1 MTVLKIFY
9 DFFTLKFGSLGIMVY
24 LCLRNQI
31 EIFNLPLYVLI
42 IIYKPRYLSTTNYI
56 IHKEI

>member
-1 MTVLKIFY
+1 
-9 DFFTLKFGSLGIMVY
+9 MVY